1 MDEGF
6 ITAGPLPT
14 IFHLISIVYLNLH
27 FILNNYLKSSS
38 RLGNVLLLPAVV
50 VFFWASKGL

>member
-14 IFHLISIVYLNLH
+14 FFHLITIVYLNLH
-27 FILNNYLKSSS
+27 FIFGGKSCS
-38 RLGNVLLLPAVV
+38 RLGYVLLLPAVV